1 MNSTQLLIRWSLI
14 RWSLILTFACSA
26 GGCATIVSGR
36 KDQVTINNSGGPTFF
51 SVVDEKG
58 NIVHSGLTPQ
68 QVTLKTSTG
77 PFRPAE
83 YTVVYAGQEG
93 AVRNQIDTKINWWT
107 AGNIVIGGVPGLVID
122 AATGAIWKFD
132 SEIQGQV
139 PASSAV
145 ADLHQGQAIV
155 SGRDVPVSGHPA
167 NAFPEA
173 DLGQERRLP
182 AGQLQ
187 HRGDRD
193 LQVSAHCTALLRWA
207 QV

>member
-36 KDQVTINNSGGPTFF
+36 KDQVTINNFGGPTFF

-167 NAFPEA
+167 NRPQHDIHQASFDESASQPHHRQTQTMH
-173 DLGQERRLP
+173 GRPLP
-182 AGQLQ
+182 SQNQ
-187 HRGDRD
+187 TR
-193 LQVSAHCTALLRWA
+193 
-207 QV
+207 